1 MISRTPPPGP
11 KAGPG
16 GGLLAIFR
24 PAPPAPVLLFD
35 PAQIAAAYRSWQFR
49 VLLLS
54 ILGYATFYFVRNNL
68 PIAMPFMSA
77 DLGINKTQLGKLL
90 SLLGVTYGVSKFG
103 NGFLADRANACV
115 FMSTALLASA
125 LLNLC
130 FGFSSVVIAF
140 GLIWMFNG
148 WFQGM
153 GFPPCARLM
162 ANWFPPKQFAT
173 KFSIWNMSHNV
184 GSIGV
189 LLLCG
194 YLVSGTLFAANWRLC
209 FFVPAALAIAVA
221 VLLWFM
227 LPDTPPSVG
236 LPEFEGTH
244 VDLPRRS
251 QTGLHQGDERPVGTA
266 GAPVAAVYDRR
277 SAPIESASTEDF
289 NAFVLRQVFSNP
301 YIWILSAANF
311 FVYVVRYGVFN
322 WGPMMLMETKH
333 IQILRAAWMVAGF
346 EGFGAVGALL
356 GGWMTD
362 RFFGGRAAR
371 ACVIYMALAG
381 VSILLFW
388 KIQTQSEWL
397 ITGLL
402 CATGFFVY
410 GPQCLLAVAC
420 ASLATK
426 RAAAT
431 AIGLTSIFG
440 YASTVLSGWGL
451 GYVVQNYGWNAGLA
465 GLIASAAIG
474 TFLFIL
480 AWPAKAHG
488 YKST

>member
-1 MISRTPPPGP
+1 VISEPALEKPAP
-11 KAGPG
+11 KAQG
-16 GGLLAIFR
+16 GFLRVFQPAPALPVTITDPALLAAR
-24 PAPPAPVLLFD
+24 C
-35 PAQIAAAYRSWQFR
+35 RSWQRR
-49 VLLLS
+49 VLVLS

-68 PIAMPFMSA
+68 PVAMPFMGR
-77 DLGINKTQLGKLL
+77 DLGITKEQLGIFLTL
-90 SLLGVTYGVSKFG
+90 QGVIYGVSKFA

-115 FMSTALLASA
+115 FMSGALVASA
-125 LLNLC
+125 LLNVC
-130 FGFSSVVIAF
+130 FGLSSVVIAL
-140 GLIWMFNG
+140 GLFWMFNG

-173 KFSIWNMSHNV
+173 KFAIWNTSHNL

-194 YLVSGTLFAANWRLC
+194 FIVSGNLFAPNWRLC
-209 FFVPAALAIAVA
+209 FFVPAGIALAVA
-221 VLLWFM
+221 LVIWRL

-244 VDLPRRS
+244 VELP
-251 QTGLHQGDERPVGTA
+251 EKN
-266 GAPVAAVYDRR
+266 AP
-277 SAPIESASTEDF
+277 ESF
-289 NAFVLRQVFSNP
+289 RLFVLRQVFSNP

-311 FVYVVRYGVFN
+311 FVYAIRYAVFN
-322 WGPMMLMETKH
+322 WGPTMLLETRH
-333 IQILRAAWMVAGF
+333 IKILHAAAMIAGF
-346 EGFGAVGALL
+346 EVFGAMGALF
-356 GGWMTD
+356 GGWVTD

-371 ACVIYMALAG
+371 TCLIYMALAG
-381 VSILLFW
+381 VFILLFW

-420 ASLATK
+420 VNLATR

-431 AIGLTSIFG
+431 AVGLTSIFG
-440 YASTVLSGWGL
+440 YASTTLSGWGL
-451 GYVVQNYGWNAGLA
+451 GFLVQHYGWNAAFVGLM
-465 GLIASAAIG
+465 LCAALG
-474 TFLFIL
+474 TTLFLL

-488 YKST
+488 YKT